1 MRVVSTAPRPD
12 KKTKKYR
19 PESFSP
25 SHFRRSLSGAGI
37 TGLLYRIL
45 VVLCEHSQM
54 DKPNVKVSNERL
66 AEHCEC
72 TTDAIRKNLNQLAE
86 QGFVQS
92 IGRRFGGNHGAN
104 RWRLVYTGIRNR
116 ADNGQPM

>member
-1 MRVVSTAPRPD
+1 MSTAPRPD

-37 TGLLYRIL
+37 TGLQYRIL